1 MTCSNDNQAAL
12 TFGILTF
19 PATILR
25 QRALRPAN

>member
-1 MTCSNDNQAAL
+1 MSCSNDNQAAL
-12 TFGILTF
+12 TFGIRTI